1 MCHIERAFLHTGLA
15 PLNPLKETFIPGTVI
30 SSAMSWIDSQAS
42 VCIGRDDSPCIILS
56 PSLFHLLS
64 PFLLFCVSFSA
75 SLSFCLFVFILIS
88 LPHLLFAF
96 LSHLLSPSQ
105 LDLVSSILSHFLSP
119 FLLLCLLFCFFL
131 FLSLFFFSFL
141 YLISFLLF
149 FISSTLSLPTLS
161 RFILSHP
168 LSPFLAFCPIS
179 FFLLCFISSL
189 SISFAF
195 SLSISSLFFYLFFF
209 CLVFQRSA
217 SSFSVSSPLSL
228 SVSSFFS
235 LSASSLLYPPSP
247 PHFSFFIVVFIS
259 ISSSLF
265 LFVFFRSDYASL
277 HNYQTLRHRK
287 VNTILHYPTIGRTSL
302 T

>member
-149 FISSTLSLPTLS
+149 FYLICSLPS
-161 RFILSHP
+161 NF
-168 LSPFLAFCPIS
+168 IS
-179 FFLLCFISSL
+179 F
-189 SISFAF
+189 
-195 SLSISSLFFYLFFF
+195 Y
-209 CLVFQRSA
+209 
-217 SSFSVSSPLSL
+217 SVSSPISL
-228 SVSSFFS
+228 SRILSHFLFLTLLYLLLVYLICLLPLYLIFILLFILFLSRLSTLCLFLLSFITSLPLCLLLLLPLCLIPSLSS
-235 LSASSLLYPPSP
+235 LSASLL
-247 PHFSFFIVVFIS
+247 FFHRCLHLY
-259 ISSSLF
+259 LF
-265 LFVFFRSDYASL
+265 LS
-277 HNYQTLRHRK
+277 
-287 VNTILHYPTIGRTSL
+287 ILVCLLSI
-302 T
+302 